1 MFLRQLRRS
10 CITASVNIE
19 SWNYHYLR
27 STRFLSP
34 LSLALP
40 QLPLYFTR
48 FSTLAE
54 GRVRHQKHSGVQLD
68 TSEHE
73 DILKLTG
80 RIEVS
85 PSQHQPENQP
95 PQQIKSLTLPLCR
108 GSEAQSFQVGHL
120 HQIPYILLF
129 TCKLGAITL
138 ENVNS
143 MIISALNLSTKF
155 VWTWLDAKFP
165 YILFSLRAS
174 FKLEWRWWPR
184 ITTRQARSICS
195 NCYSRV

>member
-85 PSQHQPENQP
+85 PSQHQPENKS
-95 PQQIKSLTLPLCR
+95 PQQITSLSLPLYR
-108 GSEAQSFQVGHL
+108 GSETQSFQVRHL
-120 HQIPYILLF
+120 HQMPYVSAFHTQTRCHGSGKCEYYDYCSLKSFHQIR
-129 TCKLGAITL
+129 
-138 ENVNS
+138 VN
-143 MIISALNLSTKF
+143 MIG
-155 VWTWLDAKFP
+155 
-165 YILFSLRAS
+165 Y
-174 FKLEWRWWPR
+174 
-184 ITTRQARSICS
+184 
-195 NCYSRV
+195 